1 MDGGAWW
8 AAVHGVA
15 KSWTWL
21 SDFTFTFHFH
31 ALEKEMAT
39 HSSILVRRI
48 PGMGARW
55 AAVYGVTQG
64 RTRLTWLSSSSSNR
78 NYQHVYMRVPSGQNY
93 VLFTVYH
100 VNCCVN
106 CCLVNIKYPIYK
118 HSKTERESKIHISFM
133 FFISQNKIKVFK
145 PAWNPNFRMIWA
157 LSNIKQTCTG
167 RDCLIFSH
175 SLLSGITLP
184 IYAPRRLA
192 SLLSRRAFSKS
203 STADKSTWRLKIKQ
217 RT

>member
-1 MDGGAWW
+1 MGYSPWGRKELDMTEWLHFHFSLSCTGEGNGNPLQYSCQENPRDGAW
-8 AAVHGVA
+8 
-15 KSWTWL
+15 
-21 SDFTFTFHFH
+21 
-31 ALEKEMAT
+31 
-39 HSSILVRRI
+39 
-48 PGMGARW
+48 W

-64 RTRLTWLSSSSSNR
+64 RKRLTWLSSSNR

-106 CCLVNIKYPIYK
+106 CCLVNIKYPIYE
-118 HSKTERESKIHISFM
+118 HSKAEMESKIHISFM
-133 FFISQNKIKVFK
+133 FFISQNKIKIFK

-184 IYAPRRLA
+184 I
-192 SLLSRRAFSKS
+192 
-203 STADKSTWRLKIKQ
+203 
-217 RT
+217 